1 MNLHCMSYCLVFEEI
16 IIPQGCR
23 QKPSHSFGQR
33 RVAVEDVGCRRR
45 PSHSFGECK
54 GVVEVRGVE

>member
-1 MNLHCMSYCLVFEEI
+1 MNLRCMSYCLVFKEI
-16 IIPQGCR
+16 MTPQGCR
-23 QKPSHSFGQR
+23 RKPSRSFGQR
-33 RVAVEDVGCRRR
+33 RVAVEDVGCRQR